1 MRAWLLLGLVG
12 CDTVYGL
19 TGRRDPDAS
28 MTDADDPN
36 DGGDLADAG
45 PGCPGT
51 TPPFTPT
58 AVFLFPNCT
67 DFTTS
72 KPTNRGLMTCSDV
85 MNESS
90 LSPSTMTL
98 AVTNVQSGETLV
110 DPRLSPAGDEMFVT
124 SKNGIDSSRS
134 IRIYRRT
141 GGQWHHDA
149 SPTTLPTEVV
159 ITNPLFASPPT
170 EMLPGGRRVFIH
182 RTQVGTAYFSEYLE
196 NSGAWTNLHD
206 YTAADLGVATF
217 AYPSLSPDG
226 LQLVFSANP
235 IGGGPVEV
243 RYAKRLTVTAM
254 FDSSVK
260 IDVGAD
266 NTLYPHLASDCTR
279 LYFTSLNTVQYVQP

>member
-19 TGRRDPDAS
+19 TERPDPDAS
-28 MTDADDPN
+28 VDADDPN

-51 TPPFTPT
+51 TPAFTPT
-58 AVFLFPNCT
+58 AVFLFPACT

-72 KPTNRGLMTCSDV
+72 AATNRGLMTCGDV
-85 MNESS
+85 LSETS
-90 LSPSTMTL
+90 LTSGTMTA
-98 AVTNVQSGETLV
+98 AVANVQPGQTLL
-110 DPRLSPAGDEMFVT
+110 DPRLSSAGDEMFVT
-124 SKNGIDSSRS
+124 SKDSVDSSRS

-149 SPTTLPTEVV
+149 SPSSLPTESDGS
-159 ITNPLFASPPT
+159 NPLFTSPPT
-170 EMLPGGRRVFIH
+170 TMLPGGRRVIIH
-182 RTQVGTAYFSEYLE
+182 RTKVSVAYFSEYLE
-196 NSGAWTNLHD
+196 SSGVWTGVHD

-217 AYPSLSPDG
+217 AFPSLSPDG

-243 RYAKRLTVTAM
+243 RYAKRVNVTTM

-266 NTLYPHLASDCTR
+266 NTLYPHLAPDCTR
-279 LYFTSLNTVQYVQP
+279 LYFTALSTVQYVQP